1 MSFLKKGG
9 RFSRKKNSLYFTSLF
24 EKQKMKLSYIISER
38 QSLIVFR
45 KAKILGND
53 TGLTFIKLLE
63 MRLDSLLFRTGSF
76 ITKLQIR
83 QLINHRFVKVNGS
96 IITSPSFECK
106 LGDSISFPLSDLL
119 RKDSVCCPWLSALEY
134 NLVKVIRFPNN
145 KELESLNFNLQ
156 VIVEFYNK
164 FI

>member
-1 MSFLKKGG
+1 MSSKYIGPRFKVNKRFSQDIIGAYPSLRNKGNVFPKKGG

-119 RKDSVCCPWLSALEY
+119 RKDSVCCP
-134 NLVKVIRFPNN
+134 
-145 KELESLNFNLQ
+145 
-156 VIVEFYNK
+156 
-164 FI
+164 